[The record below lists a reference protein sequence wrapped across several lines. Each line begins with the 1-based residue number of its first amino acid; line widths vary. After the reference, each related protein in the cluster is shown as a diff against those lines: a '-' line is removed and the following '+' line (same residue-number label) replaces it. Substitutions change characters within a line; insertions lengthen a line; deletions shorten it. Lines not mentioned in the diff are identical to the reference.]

1 MSSDSLEDRL
11 AITDLVNRS
20 VAAVMRKD
28 LALWGGTWAEDGS
41 WMIDMFDAP
50 VTGRDTLVGIFG
62 SIVER
67 FSFVAMSSFVNDI
80 AVDGELASGKVYSQ
94 EFMFPKA
101 GGQKILCG
109 CFDDRYVKLSGQW
122 YFQSRVYETLYRS
135 TVIEPPA

>member
-1 MSSDSLEDRL
+1 MTLPQLEDRL

-20 VAAVMRKD
+20 VAGVLRKD

-41 WMIDMFDAP
+41 WMIDMFDKP
-50 VTGRDTLVGIFG
+50 VTGREQIVAIFG
-62 SIVER
+62 NIVEK
-67 FSFVAMSSFVNDI
+67 FAFVAMSSIVSDI
-80 AVDGELASGKVYSQ
+80 AIDGDRATGKAYSQ

-109 CFDDRYVKLSGQW
+109 CFEDHYVRLDGRW

-135 TVIEPPA
+135 TVIDPAG